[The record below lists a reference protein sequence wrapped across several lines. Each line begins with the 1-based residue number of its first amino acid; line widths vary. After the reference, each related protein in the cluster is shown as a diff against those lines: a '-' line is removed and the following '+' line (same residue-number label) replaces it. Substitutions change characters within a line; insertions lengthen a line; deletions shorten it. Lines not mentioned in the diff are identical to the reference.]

1 MSEKLNEILILLG
14 VDEKKHIINQEKEE
28 MIIVK
33 K

>member
-14 VDEKKHIINQEKEE
+14 ADEKKHIINQEKEE